1 MSFTASLRQ
10 DLAWSRRM
18 MRRNLGLTTAVV
30 LSLGLTLGANTATFS
45 VVNAFLLRPLAIE
58 DIDRVVRVRED
69 YAPPGQA
76 ADLRSLTSASYG
88 AWRAEQKVFVDI
100 AAGTDG
106 NLTMTGAGEPQRF
119 PAARISANFFPLLGM
134 RPLLG
139 RNFSAEEDSPGR
151 NQVVILSYDTWTK
164 SFGRDPK
171 TIGRTLTLNGLPYTV
186 IGVMPRGIHH
196 PYEADMWVPL
206 AYRRDLN
213 LDEEYYAP
221 ARLKPGVTLEQARTQ
236 MNALVDRLRAA
247 GQPNGPRAANLSP
260 MRGELVGGLDK
271 LLYLLMAASALVLL
285 IACVNISNLLL
296 AQGLKQGNE
305 VAVRVALGATRG
317 RLVQQILTYSLL
329 LALLGAALGTLLAV
343 VAMKPL
349 VALSPAY
356 ALGEFDIEPRLDL
369 VTFGYTLAG
378 GLAVGFLFGMVP
390 ALRISRTSV
399 SGALQ
404 EGGRARTLGAGG
416 RRLLAGLVIAEVA
429 LSLVLLTA
437 AGLLVRSF
445 ERIQGEYR
453 GFEMR
458 NVLSFVVPFPDFKFH
473 DAAQKNAFINKAL
486 LALRKVPGVVAVGGT
501 SNQPLYTGTNAAAFN
516 VEGKPA
522 VEERGYH
529 LVHHRIVTP
538 GYLESLRVPLVAGR
552 FLDDHDTAGASR
564 VVVVSQSLAD
574 HYWPSTGPGTAP
586 GTVIGKQVRRGRA
599 NSTQPWLTV
608 VGVAGSLKETHDDL
622 LTNDDAWYLP
632 STPATVEELDRMT
645 FTLRVQGDP
654 LALVPAVREAIHAVD
669 KDEPMFDVLTLE
681 ERFAKRT
688 TPERFSTVIYTSLGF
703 LGLVLAAIG
712 IYGVLSFTVN
722 QRLREIGIRA
732 AIGAQPAHVR
742 ALVLGSGLRL
752 AGAGLLL
759 GVAGALALTRF
770 LASQLYGVSPRDPV
784 ALVLAFAGLAV
795 ISLVSSYLP
804 ARRAARIDPVSALRT
819 E

>member
-18 MRRNLGLTTAVV
+18 MRRNFGLTAAVV

-45 VVNAFLLRPLAIE
+45 VVNAFLLRPLAIQ

-69 YAPPGQA
+69 YAPPGEA
-76 ADLRSLTSASYG
+76 PDLRSLTGASYG
-88 AWRAEQKVFVDI
+88 PWRAAQKVFVDI
-100 AAGTDG
+100 AAATDG
-106 NLTMTGAGEPQRF
+106 NLTLTGAGEPQRF
-119 PAARISANFFPLLGM
+119 RAPRVSANFFPLLGM
-134 RPLLG
+134 HPLLG
-139 RNFSAEEDSPGR
+139 RSFSAEEDQPGR

-164 SFGRDPK
+164 NFGRDPK
-171 TIGRTLTLNGLPYTV
+171 TIGRTLTLNGQPYTV

-196 PYEADMWVPL
+196 PYEADMWTPL
-206 AYRRDLN
+206 AYRQDLN
-213 LDEEYYAP
+213 SDDEYYAP
-221 ARLKPGVTLEQARTQ
+221 ARLKPGVTLAQARTQ
-236 MNALVDRLRAA
+236 MNELVRRLGEA
-247 GQPNGPRAANLSP
+247 GQQQQPNGPQAADLSP

-271 LLYLLMAASALVLL
+271 LLYLLVAAATLVLL

-305 VAVRVALGATRG
+305 VAVRVALGATRS
-317 RLVQQILTYSLL
+317 RLVQQVLTYSLF
-329 LALLGAALGTLLAV
+329 LALLGAALGTLLAAL
-343 VAMKPL
+343 AMKPL

-369 VTFGYTLAG
+369 VTLGYTLAG
-378 GLAVGFLFGMVP
+378 GLLVGFLFGMVP
-390 ALRISRTSV
+390 ALRISRTSL

-453 GFEMR
+453 GFQMGH
-458 NVLSFVVPFPDFKFH
+458 VLSFAVPFPDFKFH
-473 DAAQKNAFINKAL
+473 NAAEKNAFIGKAL
-486 LALRKVPGVVAVGGT
+486 LALRSIPGVIAVGGT
-501 SNQPLYTGTNAAAFN
+501 SIQPLYTGTNTAAFN

-522 VEERGYH
+522 AEKRGFH
-529 LVHHRIVTP
+529 MVHHRIVTP

-564 VVVVSQSLAD
+564 VVVVSKSLAD
-574 HYWPSTGPGTAP
+574 HYWPGTSPGTA
-586 GTVIGKQVRRGRA
+586 VGKQVKRGRA
-599 NSTQPWLTV
+599 TSTQPWLTV
-608 VGVAGSLKETHDDL
+608 VGVAGSLKETHDEVL
-622 LTNDDAWYLP
+622 SNDDAWYLP
-632 STPATVEELDRMT
+632 SAQQTVDELERMT
-645 FTLRVQGDP
+645 FTLRTAGDP
-654 LALVPAVREAIHAVD
+654 LARVPPVRAAIQSVD
-669 KDEPMFDVLTLE
+669 QDVPVFDVLTLE
-681 ERFAKRT
+681 ERMAKRT
-688 TPERFSTVIYTSLGF
+688 TPERFSMVIYTSLGF

-759 GVAGALALTRF
+759 GVAVALALTRF
-770 LASQLYGVSPRDPV
+770 LASQLYEVSPHDPV
-784 ALVLAFAGLAV
+784 ALLLAFVGLAV
-795 ISLVSSYLP
+795 ISVVSSYLP
-804 ARRAARIDPVSALRT
+804 ARRAAAIDPVSALRT